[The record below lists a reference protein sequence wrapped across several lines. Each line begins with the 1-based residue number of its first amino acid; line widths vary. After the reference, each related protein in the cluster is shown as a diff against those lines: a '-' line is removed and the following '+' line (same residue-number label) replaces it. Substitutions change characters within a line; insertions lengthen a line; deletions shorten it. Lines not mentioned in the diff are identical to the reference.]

1 MNPEVGSTRSV
12 NTRKTMKTN
21 ILSDSELLDLLE
33 NDMLSSDE
41 DFGFDS
47 DDDIFDAE
55 FNDSDSETGNLSDN
69 DNNNLDRNSFDNNS
83 LSYNVNEYNWFT
95 DPPVVENIPFM
106 STANLKCIPEGNQ
119 PIDYFNFLFSDE
131 LLDHLVKEA
140 NAYAVDIFLTTA
152 SVNAR
157 ICHWTDTNRSEIKI
171 FFSLLFHMGT
181 IKLSRI
187 EDYWKT
193 SVLFNIPFF
202 REHMSRNRFMLLLRA
217 LHFSRNTQEG
227 ELAPRNRLYK
237 IQPIVDYF
245 NSKMNEIYEPS
256 KNLSIDESMVLWR
269 GRLIFRQYIKNKRH
283 KYGVKMYMLT
293 EPWELIHRI
302 MVYSGQGQ
310 DVSEDSTHTEF
321 VVEKLMDG
329 TLRSNRKNNP
339 KDVIEKKLKK
349 GESICRYTNDGI
361 CVAKWRDKR
370 DVLMISSEFP
380 HEMNEITTK
389 KKEVKI
395 KPISVKKYNENMSGV
410 DRQDQMSAYYPFER
424 KTLRWLSV
432 IQGLLPKQQ
441 NIQINTKKR
450 NSETHLPKKV
460 PKNNKKRYMYKRCKY
475 CYAQG
480 IRKDTI
486 YFCNECQDQPGLCLD
501 SCFVDFHKS
510 I

>member
-12 NTRKTMKTN
+12 HTQKTMKTN

-55 FNDSDSETGNLSDN
+55 FNDSDSET
-69 DNNNLDRNSFDNNS
+69 
-83 LSYNVNEYNWFT
+83 
-95 DPPVVENIPFM
+95 
-106 STANLKCIPEGNQ
+106 
-119 PIDYFNFLFSDE
+119 
-131 LLDHLVKEA
+131 
-140 NAYAVDIFLTTA
+140 
-152 SVNAR
+152 
-157 ICHWTDTNRSEIKI
+157 DTNRSEIKI

-202 REHMSRNRFMLLLRA
+202 RKHMSRNRFMLLLRA

-293 EPWELIHRI
+293 EPWGLIHRI

-321 VVEKLMDG
+321 VVEKLMDGLLYKGRSLFMDNFYNSVQLSRKLLSKKTYVIG

-389 KKEVKI
+389 KKK
-395 KPISVKKYNENMSGV
+395 
-410 DRQDQMSAYYPFER
+410 
-424 KTLRWLSV
+424 
-432 IQGLLPKQQ
+432 
-441 NIQINTKKR
+441 
-450 NSETHLPKKV
+450 
-460 PKNNKKRYMYKRCKY
+460 
-475 CYAQG
+475 
-480 IRKDTI
+480 
-486 YFCNECQDQPGLCLD
+486 
-501 SCFVDFHKS
+501 
-510 I
+510 